1 MLFAARQPFPPFGGN
16 VSEAALEADSMHEA
30 VIVEAVRT
38 PMGRRNGKL
47 RGYHPVVLG
56 SMVLKELIAR
66 AGVDPAQ
73 VEDVVFGCVM
83 QTGEQALNIG
93 RNAWLAAGFPVETP
107 ATTVDRQCGSSQ
119 QAIHFAANLIQS
131 GVAEVTIAG
140 GVESM
145 TRVPMGSTVTQGPG
159 IPFPPELT
167 ELYDLVPQGIS
178 AELMARKYGISRQ
191 AMDEFSVESHHRAH
205 EASEKGYFA
214 SQLLPVDISNGRPEM
229 FSQDEGIRANA
240 NYQATAALQPAFNPE
255 HSITAGNSSQISDGA
270 AAVLLM
276 SLEKAKQLGIKP
288 RARIRAQAVVG
299 TDPVLMLEGPIP
311 GTAAVLKKA
320 GLELHSID
328 LFEVNEAFAS
338 VVLAWQKETGA
349 DLKKTNVNGGAIAV
363 GHPLGASGAIL
374 MNRLLYELERRDLR
388 YGLETMCCGGGLGT
402 ATIIDREVE

>member
-1 MLFAARQPFPPFGGN
+1 MRE
-16 VSEAALEADSMHEA
+16 V

-38 PMGRRNGKL
+38 PIGRRNGKL
-47 RGYHPVVLG
+47 KDIHPVVLG
-56 SMVLKELIAR
+56 SLVLQEIIKR
-66 AGVDPAQ
+66 AGIAPEQVD
-73 VEDVVFGCVM
+73 DVVFGCVT
-83 QTGEQALNIG
+83 QVGEQSLNIA
-93 RNAWLAAGFPVETP
+93 RSAWLTAGFPVTTP
-107 ATTVDRQCGSSQ
+107 GTTVDRQCGSSQ

-131 GVAEVTIAG
+131 GVCDITIAG

-145 TRVPMGSTVTQGPG
+145 SRVPMGSNAVSPG
-159 IPFPPELT
+159 TPFPPELM

-178 AELMARKYGISRQ
+178 AELIARKYGISRKQ
-191 AMDEFSVESHHRAH
+191 MDEFGVRSHHLANQATEEGRF
-205 EASEKGYFA
+205 K
-214 SQLLPVDISNGRPEM
+214 SQLLPVEVSSNGNGHHDL
-229 FSQDEGIRANA
+229 FIKDEGIRPTAS
-240 NYQATAALQPAFNPE
+240 YEATAALQPAFNPE

-276 SLEKAKQLGIKP
+276 SLEKAKQLGLKP

-311 GTAAVLKKA
+311 GTAAVLKRA
-320 GLELHSID
+320 GLDLKSID

-349 DLKKTNVNGGAIAV
+349 DIDKTNVNGGAIAV

-402 ATIIDREVE
+402 ATIIDRVIE

>member
-1 MLFAARQPFPPFGGN
+1 MNMRE
-16 VSEAALEADSMHEA
+16 V

-38 PMGRRNGKL
+38 PIGRRNGKL
-47 RGYHPVVLG
+47 KDVHPVVLG
-56 SMVLKELIAR
+56 SVVLKEIVKR
-66 AGVDPAQ
+66 AGIAPDQ
-73 VEDVVFGCVM
+73 VEDVVFGCVS
-83 QTGEQALNIG
+83 QAGEQSLNIA
-93 RNAWLAAGFPVETP
+93 RSAWLTAGFPVTTP

-119 QAIHFAANLIQS
+119 QAIHFAANLISS
-131 GVAEVTIAG
+131 GVCEITIAG

-145 TRVPMGSTVTQGPG
+145 TRVPMGSNALSPG
-159 IPFPPELT
+159 SPFPPELM

-178 AELMARKYGISRQ
+178 AELIARKYGISRQ
-191 AMDEFSVESHHRAH
+191 QMDEFGVRSHRLAH
-205 EASEKGYFA
+205 EASELGYFK
-214 SQLLPVDISNGRPEM
+214 SQIMPIEVSLNGNGHTELFDR
-229 FSQDEGIRANA
+229 DEGIRANA
-240 NYQATAALQPAFNPE
+240 SYEATSALQPAFNPE

-276 SLEKAKQLGIKP
+276 SLEKAKELGIKP

-320 GLELHSID
+320 GLDLKSID

-349 DLKKTNVNGGAIAV
+349 DLNKTNVNGGAIAV

-374 MNRLLYELERRDLR
+374 MNRLLFELERRDLR
-388 YGLETMCCGGGLGT
+388 YGLETMCCGGGIGT
-402 ATIIDREVE
+402 ATIIDRVVE

>member
-1 MLFAARQPFPPFGGN
+1 MRE
-16 VSEAALEADSMHEA
+16 V

-38 PMGRRNGKL
+38 PIGRRNGKL
-47 RGYHPVVLG
+47 KDVHPVVLG
-56 SMVLKELIAR
+56 SLVLKEIVNR
-66 AGVDPAQ
+66 AGIEPAQ
-73 VEDVVFGCVM
+73 VDDVVFGCVS
-83 QTGEQALNIG
+83 QVGEQSLNVA
-93 RNAWLAAGFPVETP
+93 RNAWLTAGFPVTTP

-119 QAIHFAANLIQS
+119 QAVHFATNLIQA
-131 GVAEVTIAG
+131 GVCDITIAG

-145 TRVPMGSTVTQGPG
+145 TRVPMGSNAMQPG
-159 IPFPPELT
+159 VPFPPELI

-178 AELMARKYGISRQ
+178 AELIARKYGISRK
-191 AMDEFSVESHHRAH
+191 AMDEFSVESHQRAH
-205 EASEKGYFA
+205 EATDKGYFR
-214 SQLLPVDISNGRPEM
+214 SQIMPVDVSNGQVEIFER
-229 FSQDEGIRANA
+229 DEGIRANA
-240 NYQATAALQPAFNPE
+240 NYDATAALQPAFNPE
-255 HSITAGNSSQISDGA
+255 HTITAGNSSQISDGA

-276 SLEKAKQLGIKP
+276 SLEKAKELGLKP

-349 DLKKTNVNGGAIAV
+349 SLEKTNVNGGAIAV

-388 YGLETMCCGGGLGT
+388 YGLETMCCGGGIGT
-402 ATIIDREVE
+402 ATIIDRVVE

>member
-1 MLFAARQPFPPFGGN
+1 MRE
-16 VSEAALEADSMHEA
+16 V

-38 PMGRRNGKL
+38 PIGRRNGKL
-47 RGYHPVVLG
+47 KEIHPVVLG
-56 SMVLKELIAR
+56 SLVLRELINR
-66 AGVDPAQ
+66 AAIQPEQVD
-73 VEDVVFGCVM
+73 DVVFGCVS
-83 QTGEQALNIG
+83 QVGEQSLNVARSI
-93 RNAWLAAGFPVETP
+93 WLTAGFPVTTP

-131 GVAEVTIAG
+131 GVCDVTIAG

-145 TRVPMGSTVTQGPG
+145 SRVPMGSNAVSPG
-159 IPFPPELT
+159 TPFPPELM

-178 AELMARKYGISRQ
+178 AELMARKYKISRRE
-191 AMDEFSVESHHRAH
+191 MDEFGVRSHYLAH
-205 EASEKGYFA
+205 QATEKGYLR
-214 SQLLPVDISNGRPEM
+214 SQIMPVEVPVEGNGQVEM
-229 FSQDEGIRANA
+229 FSKDEGIRPNA
-240 NYQATAALQPAFNPE
+240 NYEATAALQPAFNPE

-276 SLEKAKQLGIKP
+276 SLEKAKELGLHP
-288 RARIRAQAVVG
+288 RACIRAQAVVG

-311 GTAAVLKKA
+311 GTAAVLKRA
-320 GLELHSID
+320 GLELGSID

-349 DLKKTNVNGGAIAV
+349 DMDKTNVNGGAIAV

-374 MNRLLYELERRDLR
+374 MNRLLYELERRELR

-402 ATIIDREVE
+402 ATIIDRVVE